1 MSQITDLSV
10 AILAGGK
17 SVRFGCPKFYANFR
31 GKPLIQCCID
41 NSFKISNS
49 VFIISERNSHL
60 YFNQVKSFQ
69 DFIPEKG
76 PLGGIYTALEIA
88 KTPAIAIMPC
98 DMPLLHPEIYQNLYN
113 NLIDQRPIAA
123 EYQRQIQPLV
133 SIWPKRLSKDLK
145 YYLNDSQT
153 NVRKVLQKLDVQKCQ
168 ISAEPLEFLNINTRI
183 DYRIL
188 LQSHF
193 AESHATR

>member
-1 MSQITDLSV
+1 
-10 AILAGGK
+10 
-17 SVRFGCPKFYANFR
+17 
-31 GKPLIQCCID
+31 
-41 NSFKISNS
+41 
-49 VFIISERNSHL
+49 
-60 YFNQVKSFQ
+60 
-69 DFIPEKG
+69 
-76 PLGGIYTALEIA
+76 LEIA
-88 KTPAIAIMPC
+88 KTAAIAIMPC

-133 SIWPKRLSKDLK
+133 SIWPKELSKDLK
-145 YYLNDSQT
+145 CYLNDNQT